1 METASL
7 ILSIISTLAAVVS
20 AVVAVSAKHDVK
32 TLKNHING
40 NHNLQNSGRIDVNS
54 TGENHGVV
62 SGVNTGEI
70 RK

>member
-1 METASL
+1 MESASL
-7 ILSIISTLAAVVS
+7 ILSFISTIAAVVS

-32 TLKNHING
+32 ELKSHING
-40 NHNLQNSGRIDVNS
+40 NHNLQNSGRIDINNM
-54 TGENHGVV
+54 GENHGVV